1 MMTKK
6 QVREQVSAARDALSH
21 SRLAALSSS
30 VERRL
35 FDFHPFASCSFP
47 LFFVSFR
54 SEILTEGMIKK
65 SLSSGKR
72 VAVPVTKIKKREL
85 VPSELKDFDAELAE
99 GAYGVPEPKPEFL
112 RPVSPLEL
120 DFVAM
125 PGLAFDRSG
134 NRLGYGGGFYD
145 RFVSRLRPGVPL
157 VALAFSFQLL
167 DSVPTGEHDRKID
180 AIVTDSETIVFNPGI
195 SVFRK

>member
-1 MMTKK
+1 MTTKK
-6 QVREQVSAARDALSH
+6 QAREQTSAARDALSL
-21 SRLAALSSS
+21 SELAALSDA

-35 FDFHPFASCSFP
+35 FEFPPFSRATFP
-47 LFFVSFR
+47 MFFVSFR
-54 SEILTEGMIKK
+54 SEILTEGMIKN

-72 VAVPVTKIKKREL
+72 VAIPVTKIKEREM
-85 VPSELKDFDAELAE
+85 VPSELKDFDSELAE

-157 VALAFSFQLL
+157 VAIAFSFQLL

-180 AIVTDSETIVFNPGI
+180 AIVTESETLVFNPAMTA
-195 SVFRK
+195 

>member
-35 FDFHPFASCSFP
+35 FDFHPFPSCSFP

-54 SEILTEGMIKK
+54 SEVLTEGMIKK

-72 VAVPVTKIKKREL
+72 VAVPVTKIKEREL

-99 GAYGVPEPKPEFL
+99 GAYGVPEPKPEFM

-180 AIVTDSETIVFNPGI
+180 AIVTDSETIVFNPHI